1 MGGRNSK
8 TQSSGQEENW
18 GKHFKGGQRWR
29 YRYLGEESEKFLPY
43 QPESDKELN
52 CSLTEE
58 TFIGNPRREIKCT
71 QRQQQ
76 DFDQQE
82 EVGFPV
88 KPRVPIRDPTY
99 KLMIDYSHFL
109 KEKGGLED
117 IFYSARRHAILELHA
132 QNEWG
137 IIPGWLQYTEGPG
150 IRYPKYFG
158 FLFKLV
164 PVEIA
169 DPDYENDERN
179 ILLHDA
185 HQGQMEDPYKERLV
199 WKFDS
204 QLAYCYKAGHE
215 AHTKETHTR
224 RCMFPKRK

>member
-1 MGGRNSK
+1 MGGKNSK
-8 TQSSGQEENW
+8 IPSLGLEGSSGS
-18 GKHFKGGQRWR
+18 GSKGLRRWR
-29 YRYLGEESEKFLPY
+29 YRDLSEQEEQFSPFL
-43 QPESDKELN
+43 QGSDKEQ
-52 CSLTEE
+52 SSSSTE
-58 TFIGNPRREIKCT
+58 FVGDPRREIKCT
-71 QRQQQ
+71 WRQQQ
-76 DFDQQE
+76 IMNQQE

-88 KPRVPIRDPTY
+88 YNRTPLRVPTY

-117 IFYSARRHAILELHA
+117 IFYSERRHGILELHA

-137 IIPGWLQYTEGPG
+137 IVPGWLQYTEGPG

-169 DPDYENDERN
+169 DPEYENDERN

-185 HQGQMEDPYKERLV
+185 HQGQMEDPWRERLV

-204 QLAYCYKAGHE
+204 SLAYCYKAGHE
-215 AHTKETHTR
+215 AHSREHGK

>member
-1 MGGRNSK
+1 MGGKNSK
-8 TQSSGQEENW
+8 IPSRGQVGSFGSGSR
-18 GKHFKGGQRWR
+18 GLLRWR
-29 YRYLGEESEKFLPY
+29 YRDLSEQEEQFSECLL
-43 QPESDKELN
+43 ESDREQ
-52 CSLTEE
+52 SSSSTE
-58 TFIGNPRREIKCT
+58 FWGSPRREIKCT
-71 QRQQQ
+71 NKQQQ
-76 DFDQQE
+76 DLDQTE
-82 EVGFPV
+82 AVGFPV
-88 KPRVPIRDPTY
+88 RPQVSIRDPTY

-117 IFYSARRHAILELHA
+117 VFYSARRHAILELHA

-137 IIPGWLQYTEGPG
+137 IIPGWLQYTKGPG
-150 IRYPKYFG
+150 VRYPIYFG

-185 HQGQMEDPYKERLV
+185 HQGMMEDPHRERLV

-204 QLAYCYKAGHE
+204 TLAYCYKAGHAE
-215 AHTKETHTR
+215 QREHTR